1 MEEKLVFTVVVAD
14 DETELLEAVCQMI
27 PWEEIGFKLVGSAGN
42 GLDALQLVE
51 QKQPDLLL
59 TDIHMPFISGVS
71 LAKQVRE
78 LHPLTQI
85 AFLSGYDDFEYA
97 QKAIEYNVIRYLL
110 KPIGMKELTEA
121 LVQMHKQIQEH
132 YEWILPQE
140 KHPQSRRELVL
151 SLLLDGFSKD
161 RDDEAALKNALIA
174 EEILKAGQNTLSA
187 AVLAIQMRAGE
198 KNKTDVELAHT
209 VDMVFHKYF
218 SSFSVYSAGRI
229 LTLIV
234 ADDQLQGMDI
244 AMDELI
250 QSVNR
255 VLGLQ
260 CSIGVSRT
268 VSKLSR
274 INSACREAVD
284 ALRFAGETG
293 IHYYSNLM
301 SSEDS
306 QPLDLAG
313 LPAQLENL
321 LRTGSR
327 SKLEQFLNGLVS
339 RHNKEGKHYH
349 VILQCLATAMRI
361 LQCSLPQAQVEA
373 ICNRCN
379 LGNLEAVYGGPDFT
393 DNVISLCLVTREHL
407 EQQHLEGVSLQCNQA
422 MEAINRGYMDEDLS
436 LSSVSEQLHVSPNYL
451 SANMKKY
458 VGDTFINLLI
468 KRRMEAAHELLTTR
482 NMKIYEVARMCG
494 YSDQHYFSYCFKK
507 YYGVSPA
514 KIRRSEGE
522 SDS

>member
-1 MEEKLVFTVVVAD
+1 MEEKPVFTVVVAD

-110 KPIGMKELTEA
+110 KPIGMKELTEE
-121 LVQMHKQIQEH
+121 LIQMHRQIREH

-140 KHPQSRRELVL
+140 KHPQSRTELVL
-151 SLLLDGFSKD
+151 SLLLDGFARD
-161 RDDEAALKNALIA
+161 RDDETALKNALIA
-174 EEILKAGQNTLSA
+174 EGILKAGQSTLCA
-187 AVLAIQMRAGE
+187 AVLAVQMRSEE
-198 KNKTDVELAHT
+198 KNRTDIELAHT

-218 SSFSVYSAGRI
+218 PSFSVYSSGRI
-229 LTLIV
+229 LTLILV
-234 ADDQLQGMDI
+234 EDCLQGMDI
-244 AMDELI
+244 ALEELI

-260 CSIGVSRT
+260 CSVGVSRT
-268 VSKLSR
+268 ASKLSR
-274 INSACREAVD
+274 ISSACREAVD

-293 IHYYSNLM
+293 IHYYSTLM
-301 SSEDS
+301 NSDES

-339 RHNKEGKHYH
+339 RCQKEGQHDH
-349 VILQCLATAMRI
+349 VILQCLATAMRV
-361 LQCSLPQAQVEA
+361 LQCSVSPAQVEA
-373 ICNRCN
+373 ICSRCN
-379 LGNLEAVYGGPDFT
+379 LGNLDTVYGGMEFA

-422 MEAINRGYMDEDLS
+422 MEAINRNYMDEDLS

-482 NMKIYEVARMCG
+482 TIKIYEVARMCG

-514 KIRRSEGE
+514 KIRRNEGE
-522 SDS
+522 NDS